1 MITII
6 SSINSKEVSVTEAR
20 NRWIVKI
27 ILFIAIFAFI
37 GVSILPIIETIIN
50 EKNLPVISA
59 TEQRKFSVS
68 AERSKLTK
76 DIKGLQLVLQREPNN
91 QSTLRGLLERQ
102 LKLLQLGDENL
113 QGIIKTLDKLTQIN
127 PEQTKYAV
135 LLAQAKQQANDK
147 DGAVQTYRSILKIEP
162 ANLEA
167 LQGIIMLLLDQKKPE
182 AAISLLK
189 ETLAKETQANKIEPR
204 NTDVIAIQ
212 LLLGNVYAL
221 QKSYSQAMTIYDM
234 AIANDKQDFRPVL
247 AKAMLLKA
255 QGRADEANYLF
266 NNAAKLAPPKYKDEI
281 SKQVLSE
288 KSQGI
293 KKPEGNIGK

>member
-1 MITII
+1 M
-6 SSINSKEVSVTEAR
+6 TEAR

-59 TEQRKFSVS
+59 TEQRKSSVS
-68 AERSKLTK
+68 EERSKLTK

-91 QSTLRGLLERQ
+91 QSTLRSLIERQ
-102 LKLLQLGDENL
+102 LRLLQLCDENL
-113 QGIIKTLDKLTQIN
+113 QGIIETLDKLTQLN
-127 PEQTKYAV
+127 PEEIKYAV

-147 DGAVQTYRSILKIEP
+147 EGAVQTYRSILEIKP

-167 LQGIIMLLLDQKKPE
+167 LQGIVMLLLDQKKPE

-204 NTDVIAIQ
+204 NTDLIAIQ

-221 QKSYSQAMTIYDM
+221 QELYSQAITIYDM
-234 AIANDKQDFRPVL
+234 AIEYDKQDFRPIL
-247 AKAMLLKA
+247 AKAMLLKV
-255 QGRADEANYLF
+255 QGMADEANYLF
-266 NNAAKLAPPKYKDEI
+266 KNAAKLAPPKYKDEI
-281 SKQVLSE
+281 KKQVLGE

-293 KKPEGNIGK
+293 KKSEGNIGK